1 MEVTFASAKQFQS
14 LISAVS
20 ALVEEGEFFFDEE
33 GMKLRAMDPSQ
44 IAMVDL
50 FYPKSAFE
58 SYSSSG
64 ESIGVNMAD
73 LEKVVKRAKA
83 EDRLTI
89 KKGDGRLVLVFK
101 GKTKRTFTLPLMDLG
116 GVMPKEPSIPF
127 DAEVKVYA
135 DFLKDSF
142 KDASIVSS
150 HVVLKATKEA
160 FYIEARG
167 DKGEVNIVAEKGED
181 VIAGLDVKA
190 DSRAIFP
197 LGYLNDL
204 ISSAESTM
212 IVSLYLKTDAPLK
225 MVYNIGDGR
234 VSYYVAPRI
243 ESA

>member
-14 LISAVS
+14 VIGAVS

-50 FYPKSAFE
+50 LYPKSAFE
-58 SYSSSG
+58 KYSGSG
-64 ESIGVNMAD
+64 ESIGVNMSD
-73 LEKVVKRAKA
+73 LEKVVRRAKP

-89 KKGDGRLVLVFK
+89 KTKEGRIILVFK
-101 GKTKRTFTLPLMDLG
+101 GKTKRTFSLPLMDLG

-127 DAEVKVYA
+127 DAEIKVYA

-142 KDASIVSS
+142 KDVSIVSS
-150 HVVLKATKEA
+150 HVTLKATNEA

-167 DKGEVNIVAEKGED
+167 DKGEVNIVAEKGDD
-181 VIAGLDVKA
+181 VISNISVKSE
-190 DSRAIFP
+190 SRAIFP
-197 LGYLNDL
+197 IGYLNDL
-204 ISSAESTM
+204 IASADSAS
-212 IVSLYLKTDAPLK
+212 IVSLHLKTDAPLK
-225 MVYNIGDGR
+225 MMYQINDGR

-243 ESA
+243 ESV